1 MAHRAQIVDL
11 VGLDVAH
18 QIGDPHA
25 IGQVAVVQVK
35 MRIFMQVLDAAAVE
49 RGGAAHQPVDVVSLA
64 QEQLGQIGA
73 VLSGDAGDEC
83 SLHIALGFLRGLPPT
98 PLRFETSIVLGKMI
112 GYD

>member
-49 RGGAAHQPVDVVSLA
+49 RGGAAHQPVDVVS
-64 QEQLGQIGA
+64 
-73 VLSGDAGDEC
+73 
-83 SLHIALGFLRGLPPT
+83 IALGFLRGLPPT